1 MSERVVHIEN
11 GKIANPAAIRKQF
24 NELRDGMYLVKVSPR
39 KVRSLSQNAYY
50 WAVVCGMVRDGLR
63 DAGYDDVLTDED
75 AHEVMKH
82 LFLKKDIV
90 NKKTDESIPSTR
102 STTELTTFEFSNYI
116 EQIITWAA
124 QYLNIVIP
132 YPNEY

>member
-1 MSERVVHIEN
+1 MSERVVHIAN
-11 GKIANPAAIRKQF
+11 GKIANPAVIRKQF
-24 NELRDGMYLVKVSPR
+24 DELRDGIYLVKVSPR

-50 WAVVCGMVRDGLR
+50 WAVVCGMVKDGLR
-63 DAGYDDVLTDED
+63 DAGYDAVMTDED

-82 LFLKKDIV
+82 LFLKKEIV
-90 NKKTDESIPSTR
+90 NKNTDERIPSVR
-102 STTELTTFEFSNYI
+102 STTELTTFEFSEYI
-116 EQIITWAA
+116 EQIISWAA